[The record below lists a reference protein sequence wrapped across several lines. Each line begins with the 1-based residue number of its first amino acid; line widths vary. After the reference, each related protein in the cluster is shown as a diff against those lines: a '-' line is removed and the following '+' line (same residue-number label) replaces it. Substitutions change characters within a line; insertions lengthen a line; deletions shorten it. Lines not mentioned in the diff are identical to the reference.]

1 MPELEPLPYYKW
13 HWLRWRASRKVQR
26 QSLLERGIY
35 HELLDEQWAEGCIYE
50 TSLPEILG
58 NSKQVLASAK
68 QVLTMCF
75 SEISPGVWQNS
86 TLEEQRTENDKIRSK
101 RKIAG
106 KLGAEAK
113 IESLASA
120 KQVLASAGKC
130 HIEEKRREEKRSTLS
145 SLDSTEKS
153 EKREKREKPTD
164 PRRKE
169 FIDDLKGH
177 WDAMNH
183 GSPEFAMDAADG
195 NQIRLFLSKWKD
207 LAREDWR
214 KALKNRRMSSNVI
227 STEAIHRWL
236 PRLLEYANGP
246 LNQFGRV
253 EATTTPEKP
262 RTWAPVT
269 EMPRGAQ

>member
-120 KQVLASAGKC
+120 KQVLASAKQVLTMC
-130 HIEEKRREEKRSTLS
+130 ILVDK
-145 SLDSTEKS
+145 
-153 EKREKREKPTD
+153 
-164 PRRKE
+164 
-169 FIDDLKGH
+169 I
-177 WDAMNH
+177 
-183 GSPEFAMDAADG
+183 
-195 NQIRLFLSKWKD
+195 
-207 LAREDWR
+207 
-214 KALKNRRMSSNVI
+214 
-227 STEAIHRWL
+227 
-236 PRLLEYANGP
+236 
-246 LNQFGRV
+246 
-253 EATTTPEKP
+253 TTTMF
-262 RTWAPVT
+262 TCIGISCMA
-269 EMPRGAQ
+269 